1 MTTHLFRLRWYTVFF
16 LLGLLVL
23 CTCFAG
29 QIQAELQTAV
39 NRCLTVIIPSLYAM
53 MILSQLFLESGAWQA
68 LARPLRRFSTALFGL
83 PESYFALLLLS
94 QFAGYPVGA
103 SMLCTLTKQ
112 GVLSKEDASRLLCVC
127 YGGGPAFL
135 LGLLG
140 TVSCRRTC
148 FLLIFSANLFANL
161 LLCFLLFHRK
171 PISPPVNGNNAIA
184 PFSAQMLT
192 FAVTSAGRTLLK
204 LCGMILCFAALTGI
218 FQAAGLFRC
227 CTALMQQLGVS
238 FPLADLVRSVLEI
251 SNCVELPLPVSLRI
265 PVLAGLLSFG
275 GVCVLL
281 QICAVTG
288 KTISVGKLIWARGF
302 TGLLSGGICAAVL
315 HFFPI
320 AVSEQV
326 LTTSAVPQT
335 AAHPVFP
342 ILMLL
347 CMMLLVF
354 REEQKLQRS
363 PCRKKNAA

>member
-1 MTTHLFRLRWYTVFF
+1 M
-16 LLGLLVL
+16 
-23 CTCFAG
+23 
-29 QIQAELQTAV
+29 
-39 NRCLTVIIPSLYAM
+39 
-53 MILSQLFLESGAWQA
+53 
-68 LARPLRRFSTALFGL
+68 
-83 PESYFALLLLS
+83 
-94 QFAGYPVGA
+94 
-103 SMLCTLTKQ
+103 
-112 GVLSKEDASRLLCVC
+112 
-127 YGGGPAFL
+127 
-135 LGLLG
+135 
-140 TVSCRRTC
+140 
-148 FLLIFSANLFANL
+148 
-161 LLCFLLFHRK
+161 LFHRK

-238 FPLADLVRSVLEI
+238 FPLADLVRSILEI
-251 SNCVELPLPVSLRI
+251 SNCVELPLPVPLRI

-288 KTISVGKLIWARGF
+288 KTISVGKLVWARGF